1 MAKHFDLKRQL
12 RLHDKGL
19 LRRLFA
25 EHGLLGDFPWK
36 GLSARRIDPLV
47 ARWEGIEESARRAI
61 QVVLQDAHELADERG
76 QRLLAEELAWRCPEK
91 LPAFAGWRSLAD
103 KALWAYLEAREA
115 FDEAALFARAEA
127 LRSGQLATRWNSLPP
142 AEITVTQPILTSL
155 EQSIRDYYWEKELRG
170 EVCRVHHYRRPG
182 GAEYFFAYMPDW
194 PDKRLVFDS
203 DGNLTVREEAY
214 TFSNVF
220 IYEPAAGALELVA
233 KGGKPVHGA
242 LRKAFCE
249 TVLGVEVEDEEPI
262 RPAYRLDHLLDPGF
276 SFRTEPEDRV
286 AAVRLRWI
294 RLLPTVP
301 AGGMESL
308 ELRLLETATHAEAMH
323 LIDRLLA
330 GVGLD
335 RTQVRVVEV
344 AIQLQFLS
352 DGHRRGKR
360 MTFHVS
366 CPNTCDLKSKPDDV
380 RVVGQ
385 RCIRRWG
392 ILL

>member
-1 MAKHFDLKRQL
+1 
-12 RLHDKGL
+12 
-19 LRRLFA
+19 
-25 EHGLLGDFPWK
+25 
-36 GLSARRIDPLV
+36 
-47 ARWEGIEESARRAI
+47 
-61 QVVLQDAHELADERG
+61 
-76 QRLLAEELAWRCPEK
+76 
-91 LPAFAGWRSLAD
+91 
-103 KALWAYLEAREA
+103 
-115 FDEAALFARAEA
+115 
-127 LRSGQLATRWNSLPP
+127 
-142 AEITVTQPILTSL
+142 
-155 EQSIRDYYWEKELRG
+155 
-170 EVCRVHHYRRPG
+170 
-182 GAEYFFAYMPDW
+182 
-194 PDKRLVFDS
+194 
-203 DGNLTVREEAY
+203 
-214 TFSNVF
+214 
-220 IYEPAAGALELVA
+220 
-233 KGGKPVHGA
+233 
-242 LRKAFCE
+242 
-249 TVLGVEVEDEEPI
+249 I